1 MLKIQP
7 LIMAK
12 SYPRYHAI
20 IKLAFT
26 LCDDAAGQV
35 SAFFFFFAKLI

>member
-1 MLKIQP
+1 
-7 LIMAK
+7 MAK

-26 LCDDAAGQV
+26 LFDDASGQV
-35 SAFFFFFAKLI
+35 SAFFVLAKLIWIIFAF